1 MNKDDARAALRAQGI
16 TNPSKGLIE
25 NWLRVHQYE
34 TASPPPALRE
44 TVGDMQPCV
53 SSSVSLEDTPSVGRP
68 SSESALEPMLRER
81 GELQR
86 PAGRR
91 TAGRPSIQ
99 APWYQAVATVMSDGT
114 PLRQALAAVGV
125 HGLTARQIRALYRN
139 SVLKAMREE
148 ARQKWLRE
156 WGIRNR
162 ESTRR
167 ACKGRG
173 SLGNVVE
180 VAPDTMNCEKAGRA
194 NGVSRSTY
202 ARNLS

>member
-1 MNKDDARAALRAQGI
+1 MNKDEARAALRAQGI

-53 SSSVSLEDTPSVGRP
+53 SSSVSLEDTPRVGRP

-91 TAGRPSIQ
+91 KAGRPRVL
-99 APWYQAVATVMSDGT
+99 APWFQAVATAMADGT
-114 PLRQALAAVGV
+114 PLRQALAICGIY
-125 HGLTARQIRALYRN
+125 GLTPKQLRSLYRN
-139 SVLKAMREE
+139 RAFQALYKE
-148 ARQKWLRE
+148 ARRKWLSE
-156 WGIRNR
+156 YG
-162 ESTRR
+162 
-167 ACKGRG
+167 
-173 SLGNVVE
+173 
-180 VAPDTMNCEKAGRA
+180 
-194 NGVSRSTY
+194 
-202 ARNLS
+202 